1 MNSNSGILGIA
12 AVILI
17 ATAAKHESSPDSLK
31 TQWAKHSGHAG
42 LLPGSFDLGRTLKDL
57 HRITDIINRM
67 DSLGQ
72 MVLNPPP
79 APKLPSPGEIL
90 GNSLPDLS
98 GIIDNIGP
106 ILSILS
112 KNNGNIQDAFDEG
125 YSFED

>member
-1 MNSNSGILGIA
+1 MNNNSGIIGIA
-12 AVILI
+12 AIIII
-17 ATAAKHESSPDSLK
+17 AAAKHGNSTDSLK
-31 TQWAKHSGHAG
+31 SQGVKNPGYAG
-42 LLPGSFDLGRTLKDL
+42 FFPGSFDLGRTLKDL
-57 HRITDIINRM
+57 HKVTDIINRM

-79 APKLPSPGEIL
+79 APKLPSPGEFL
-90 GNSLPDLS
+90 GNSLPDLG

-112 KNNGNIQDAFDEG
+112 KNNNTINDSYDSE